1 MKRIRTPLDDETIRT
16 LKAGD
21 QVVLSGVILTG
32 RDAAHKRLVEAYK
45 AGQELPVDL
54 RGQIIYYVGP
64 CPAKPGKV
72 IGSAGPTTS
81 SRMDPYTPLLVREL
95 GLKGMIGKG
104 IQEPGSD

>member
-1 MKRIRTPLDDETIRT
+1 MLPAMRKLYCEEGVSQMKRIRTPLDDETIRT

-54 RGQIIYYVGP
+54 R
-64 CPAKPGKV
+64 AR
-72 IGSAGPTTS
+72 S
-81 SRMDPYTPLLVREL
+81 SVSGLVRPNRE
-95 GLKGMIGKG
+95 G
-104 IQEPGSD
+104 D